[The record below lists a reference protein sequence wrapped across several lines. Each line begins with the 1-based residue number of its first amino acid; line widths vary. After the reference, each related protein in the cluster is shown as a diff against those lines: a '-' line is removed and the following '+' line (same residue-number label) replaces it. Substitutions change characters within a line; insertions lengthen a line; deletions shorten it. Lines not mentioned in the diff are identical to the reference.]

1 MNTIRMLSVLV
12 AFMAWLSTSS
22 VLAEVKVPVESVAVS
37 SSAVESDSD
46 KSSDKSSDK
55 ASDKAT
61 DKASDKAS
69 DKATDKDSDGTE
81 ESKESSKEEQAEPK
95 EKPRL
100 REIRLSGEYVD
111 LVQPLSFDTTS
122 LLLGQSPMKQRSFYR
137 LCKFIDDLSEDDRF
151 EYVVLNLS
159 DSQLA
164 MNGAQLDE
172 LSRYLKRLSDSGKRT
187 YAWLENADNVH
198 LSIAASCDEV
208 LLADFGGID
217 MPSMAIQA
225 MFYRDAM
232 DLLGVKAS
240 VVRAGDFKGAVEP
253 YTNPAMSD
261 HLREH
266 YLKMLESMNEATVD
280 RIARGRGQKHA
291 AVRDLQKKR
300 ILLPA
305 EALQAGLVDQLAPYG
320 GMREAITDHIGEEV
334 DWVTPKEATKKQ
346 MSLFQ
351 LMGQI
356 MSGSESSAGRL
367 RDNSLCVLH
376 LQGAIMDGTKA
387 STGNIVSGPTVELID
402 KLTAEKKVAGVV
414 VRINSPGGSATA
426 SEAIRQALVRLA
438 KAKPVVVSM
447 GDVAASGGYWISCID
462 APVYAERSTM
472 TGSIGVFSM
481 KLSAGALMRR
491 VGVHVE
497 SITLDESAGLF
508 SLDRSW
514 NDEDT
519 TTLQGT
525 IDMVYDRFLDLVS
538 ESRHIKQKK
547 LSNLAGGRV
556 WSGDQSKRNKLIDQI
571 GGVDDALAAVAKQA
585 SLDQFKVIHRPIPR
599 LGLDLSELL
608 GSSGEEE
615 IWSGLSR
622 NAARLLQ
629 QRGFSLKLTS
639 LLLQRGLTEQG
650 KPTVWLLNPIEI
662 SVR

>member
-1 MNTIRMLSVLV
+1 MYTTRLAAVLI
-12 AFMAWLSTSS
+12 AFLAWFSTNSL
-22 VLAEVKVPVESVAVS
+22 LAEVKEPVESGAVS
-37 SSAVESDSD
+37 SSTVDAKTDSELVGKSDSV
-46 KSSDKSSDK
+46 
-55 ASDKAT
+55 A
-61 DKASDKAS
+61 
-69 DKATDKDSDGTE
+69 
-81 ESKESSKEEQAEPK
+81 ESKGKSDDDAAEPEEK
-95 EKPRL
+95 KPRL

-111 LVQPLSFDTTS
+111 LVQPLSFDTTA

-137 LCKFIDDLSEDDRF
+137 LCSFLDDLSKDDRF

-159 DSQLA
+159 DSQLS

-172 LSRYLKRLSDSGKRT
+172 LARHLEKLSDSGKRT
-187 YAWLENADNVH
+187 YAWMENADNVH

-217 MPSMAIQA
+217 MPSMAMQA

-253 YTNPAMSD
+253 YTNSQMSD
-261 HLREH
+261 HLRDH
-266 YLKMLESMNEATVD
+266 YLEMLESMNEALVD
-280 RIARGRGQKHA
+280 RIARGRGLKHA
-291 AVRDLQKKR
+291 AVRDVQKKR
-300 ILLPA
+300 ILLPP
-305 EALQAGLVDQLAPYG
+305 EALQSGLVDQLAPFG
-320 GMREAITDHIGEEV
+320 GMREAIIKHIGEEV
-334 DWVTPKEATKKQ
+334 EWVTPKEAAKKQ

-351 LMGQI
+351 LMGQM
-356 MSGSESSAGRL
+356 MSGSEASAGRL

-376 LQGAIMDGTKA
+376 LHGAIVDGTKDSA
-387 STGNIVSGPTVELID
+387 GNIVSGPTVDLIE
-402 KLTAEKKVAGVV
+402 KLAAEKMVAGVV

-447 GDVAASGGYWISCID
+447 GNVAASGGYWVSCID

-481 KLSAGALMRR
+481 KISAGALMRR

-508 SLDRSW
+508 SLDRIW
-514 NDEDT
+514 NEQDT

-525 IDMVYDRFLDLVS
+525 IDMVYDRFLDLVAG
-538 ESRHIKQKK
+538 SRHIEPTK

-556 WSGDQSKRNKLIDQI
+556 WSGDQAKRNKLIDQI

-585 SLDQFKVIHRPIPR
+585 SLDELNVIHRPIPR
-599 LGLDLSELL
+599 SGLDLSELL
-608 GSSGEEE
+608 DSSGEEE

-639 LLLQRGLTEQG
+639 LLLQSGLTQQG
-650 KPTVWLLNPIEI
+650 KPIVWLLNPVEI